1 MANSLNNYYKSNNKF
16 SNKVVNPQN
25 DFNRQYDSEAST
37 PSPNKK
43 SFSVRR
49 QKQSGMVKAQQEIKK
64 DNIVMVSMGGKNE
77 KIEKSTDELSIP
89 RSTLVYNLNPDQF
102 LKLNNVSVESIENRT
117 TYRKNSNLIR
127 MQEQDTTKYQSVGLF
142 NSQDFK
148 QKIVSNK

>member
-1 MANSLNNYYKSNNKF
+1 
-16 SNKVVNPQN
+16 
-25 DFNRQYDSEAST
+25 
-37 PSPNKK
+37 
-43 SFSVRR
+43 
-49 QKQSGMVKAQQEIKK
+49 
-64 DNIVMVSMGGKNE
+64 MVSMGGKNE

-148 QKIVSNK
+148 QKIVSNKWSFTIV